1 MSIKNRSLRK
11 TVFPNYKN
19 KNDREI
25 CKDLEKKLAKLRVE
39 EPKTEV
45 RRIVFGTKNFEF

>member
-1 MSIKNRSLRK
+1 MSIKNRSMRK
-11 TVFPNYKN
+11 TVFPNYKS

-25 CKDLEKKLAKLRVE
+25 CKDLERKLTKLRVD

-45 RRIVFGTKNFEF
+45 GRIVFRTINFKI